1 MVLAFVIYF
10 IVKEALPTFDEVAVP
25 DFLLGRRWMP
35 IAYTGEP
42 SFGIF
47 NFIAATLYVSLVAM
61 VLAVTVGLG
70 AAIYLSCVA
79 TQRMRGILY
88 PFVDLLAGIPS
99 VIYGFMGL
107 TLMVRLFIRAGV
119 HTGSCV
125 LAAGILLAVMLLPFL
140 ISSCSETMLKVRE
153 RSQPAARCLV
163 VSSAY
168 GGHHCPSWVV
178 EEHTA
183 VHDSGHRP
191 GHGGNHGSDDGHWK
205 CKPVSLPAGQ
215 E

>member
-1 MVLAFVIYF
+1 M
-10 IVKEALPTFDEVAVP
+10 KWQCP

-119 HTGSCV
+119 HTRLLRAGGRNPAGRY
-125 LAAGILLAVMLLPFL
+125 AASISDILL
-140 ISSCSETMLKVRE
+140 
-153 RSQPAARCLV
+153 Q
-163 VSSAY
+163 
-168 GGHHCPSWVV
+168 
-178 EEHTA
+178 
-183 VHDSGHRP
+183 
-191 GHGGNHGSDDGHWK
+191 
-205 CKPVSLPAGQ
+205 
-215 E
+215 

>member
-1 MVLAFVIYF
+1 
-10 IVKEALPTFDEVAVP
+10 
-25 DFLLGRRWMP
+25 
-35 IAYTGEP
+35 
-42 SFGIF
+42 
-47 NFIAATLYVSLVAM
+47 M

-140 ISSCSETMLKVRE
+140 ISSCSETMLKVRK
-153 RSQPAARCLV
+153 RYQPAADDLGISKWHMVATIVLPGSWKNILLSMILAIGRAMGETMAVMMVIGNANLF
-163 VSSAY
+163 
-168 GGHHCPSWVV
+168 PSLLGKSESIASVIAL
-178 EEHTA
+178 EMGTA
-183 VHDSGHRP
+183 VVGSTHYHALYAAGLVLMLLLFLINSGITLLR
-191 GHGGNHGSDDGHWK
+191 SK
-205 CKPVSLPAGQ
+205 LEQ
-215 E
+215 